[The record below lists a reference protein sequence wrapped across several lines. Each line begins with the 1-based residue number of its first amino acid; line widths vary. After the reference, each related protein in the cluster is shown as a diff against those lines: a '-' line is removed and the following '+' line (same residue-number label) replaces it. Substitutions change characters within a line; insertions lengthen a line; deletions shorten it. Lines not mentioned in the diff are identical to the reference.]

1 MAGPGLRPK
10 VKIVCPLCDERLTFT
25 CFLQEGSSVNWVLSP
40 SSYKHLGSCNG
51 RREEKASGTGN
62 EEGRGYVR
70 SAPDPG
76 EGTARDQGPLRL
88 AELQVA

>member
-1 MAGPGLRPK
+1 MGVGLKPK
-10 VKIVCPLCDERLTFT
+10 VKIVCPNCDERLTFT
-25 CFLQEGSSVNWVLSP
+25 CFYQQGNSVNWVLSP
-40 SSYKHLGSCNG
+40 KSNAHLGSCSE
-51 RREEKASGTGN
+51 REEIASSART
-62 EEGRGYVR
+62 EENRGHVR